1 MNKYN
6 QNENIRNNIN
16 NYNNLANNNN
26 NYNMVGG
33 KSNIYVDNPSNR
45 RLGRVGKG
53 YGKKSPEKKCPK
65 GKIRSPKGRCVKEI
79 KQSKPTKPTKPSKPS
94 KPTKPTKPTKPS
106 KPSKPTKPTKLTK
119 KGKTTKN
126 WKLLFSPY
134 ILVFDKKWDLGSR
147 IYSLDSF
154 IIKKAKSN
162 KDLEN
167 YIDFD
172 KLVAWHKKQ
181 VMDLGEHLSTD
192 KMKVIINNVRKEK
205 KGIMAVNITTVYDSL
220 PQVPYEVERLPE
232 DDIEFIGQ
240 MIGSADDDGN
250 YPITVKKS
258 KKYKTNA
265 LVGSKLIGYSVDEN
279 TVRKKSPSD
288 KVDSKNDRTY
298 KITETKE
305 HGKTRRL
312 SAGAYY
318 RKHGKGNKKV
328 LGDVCQIR
336 SNDKELK
343 CLLERSNGTVYWAK
357 KSKSGYGQ
365 KLCGSWRENCK
376 E

>member
-1 MNKYN
+1 MDNHN
-6 QNENIRNNIN
+6 QNVNIN
-16 NYNNLANNNN
+16 DYNNLANYKSNC
-26 NYNMVGG
+26 NMVGG
-33 KSNIYVDNPSNR
+33 NANIYVDNPSNR
-45 RLGRVGKG
+45 RLGRVGKV
-53 YGKKSPEKKCPK
+53 YGRKKSPEKKCPK
-65 GKIRSPKGRCVKEI
+65 GKILSPKGRCVTEV
-79 KQSKPTKPTKPSKPS
+79 KQSKPTKPI
-94 KPTKPTKPTKPS
+94 KPTKPTKP
-106 KPSKPTKPTKLTK
+106 TK

-126 WKLLFSPY
+126 WKLLFSPH

-154 IIKKAKSN
+154 IIKKAKPN

-181 VMDLGEHLSTD
+181 LMDLGEHISTD

-220 PQVPYEVERLPE
+220 PQVPYEPERLPE
-232 DDIEFIGQ
+232 DDIEFIGD

-265 LVGSKLIGYSVDEN
+265 LVGSKLISYRVDEN
-279 TVRKKSPSD
+279 PVRKKSPSD

-318 RKHGKGNKKV
+318 RKHGKGDKKV

>member
-1 MNKYN
+1 MDKRN
-6 QNENIRNNIN
+6 QNGNIRNNIDD
-16 NYNNLANNNN
+16 YNNLTNYNST
-26 NYNMVGG
+26 YNMVGG
-33 KSNIYVDNPSNR
+33 NANTYVDNPSNR

-53 YGKKSPEKKCPK
+53 YGRKKSPEKKCPK
-65 GKIRSPKGRCVKEI
+65 GKILSPKGRCVKEI
-79 KQSKPTKPTKPSKPS
+79 KQSKPTKPTKPNKPNKPN
-94 KPTKPTKPTKPS
+94 KPTNPIKLTKP
-106 KPSKPTKPTKLTK
+106 TK

-134 ILVFDKKWDLGSR
+134 ILAFDKKWDLGSR

-154 IIKKAKSN
+154 IIKKAKPN

-181 VMDLGEHLSTD
+181 LMDLGEHISTD

-220 PQVPYEVERLPE
+220 PQVPYEAERLPE
-232 DDIEFIGQ
+232 DDIEFIGD

-265 LVGSKLIGYSVDEN
+265 LVGSKLISYRVDEN
-279 TVRKKSPSD
+279 PVRKKSPSD

-336 SNDKELK
+336 SNNKELK